1 MSREHNNERF
11 RILWIANKPWCN
23 TRRFIAN
30 ARWPLNAM
38 TETEKLIDRIEEMA
52 RRAGAKFVI
61 DPDKLAA
68 FIAARKRS

>member
-1 MSREHNNERF
+1 
-11 RILWIANKPWCN
+11 
-23 TRRFIAN
+23 
-30 ARWPLNAM
+30 M